1 MVVQWEYDRKRVRRK
16 TERSGEYV
24 GVKGQVQGGVN
35 LEFIQYLFH
44 CLTAVIF
51 GVYSGEN
58 DSLVGALTILVMAL
72 VYAIPYC
79 ILCFITKKNV
89 GRVDVGSKIFY
100 SVLSL
105 GFLILFIILFCI
117 GSIIVEAVMQ

>member
-1 MVVQWEYDRKRVRRK
+1 MTTSAARRK
-16 TERSGEYV
+16 AERSGEYV
-24 GVKGQVQGGVN
+24 GVKGQAQGGVN

-44 CLTAVIF
+44 CLTVVIL
-51 GVYSGEN
+51 GVYTGNAN